1 MLFAQW
7 KAVLPNKRPF
17 KRSDRVCERHFEK
30 NDILTT
36 WDHNINGVLHKLE
49 RGKAKLKPK
58 SVPCLKL
65 DDKSNMISPNI
76 ARNSR
81 NNVRQEFRKRKPDL
95 INLVGQN
102 TRIPATTT
110 NNVEVGTCKMTR
122 RNFLRPAP
130 VQDLLQ
136 QPTEQQP
143 QKEKEEKL
151 VSSEHLSVLQ
161 EDTPDP
167 AIDDSTEEVEDS
179 SFEFIFDDVYEVVLP
194 CTMYGIHRDPARKFI
209 VFSRFDVDTMSVTK
223 ALYVDHRLQAKIFIN
238 NVSILCERLPE
249 LTVELLTSMLS
260 QLDAQKL
267 CQSYTAVS
275 TTSSHCN
282 VVAIE
287 GTDYCNACAQ

>member
-1 MLFAQW
+1 MLFDQW
-7 KAVLPNKRPF
+7 KAVLPTKRPF
-17 KRSDRVCERHFEK
+17 KRSDRVCERHFKK

-49 RGKAKLKPK
+49 RGKAKLKPN
-58 SVPCLKL
+58 SVPCMNL
-65 DDKSNMISPNI
+65 DDKSNMISPTMP
-76 ARNSR
+76 RNSR
-81 NNVRQEFRKRKPDL
+81 NNVRQEIRKRTPDL

-102 TRIPATTT
+102 VRIPATTT
-110 NNVEVGTCKMTR
+110 NIVKEETCQMAR

-130 VQDLLQ
+130 VEDLMHIPIEQPPPKENKLL
-136 QPTEQQP
+136 PTEQ
-143 QKEKEEKL
+143 
-151 VSSEHLSVLQ
+151 LSVIQ
-161 EDTPDP
+161 EDTSTIS
-167 AIDDSTEEVEDS
+167 AIDNCTEDLEDS

-223 ALYVDHRLQAKIFIN
+223 ALYVDHHLQAKIFIN

-249 LTVELLTSMLS
+249 LTVELLTNMLS

-267 CQSYTAVS
+267 CQSYSVS
-275 TTSSHCN
+275 TTSDHHCN

-287 GTDYCNACAQ
+287 GADYCNACAE